1 MPVFRLNRD
10 IIFPDPCLT
19 EPDGLL
25 AIGGDLSPARLLTAY
40 RQGIFPWYSAGDPIL
55 WWSPMPRLV
64 LFPKQFHLP
73 KRLART
79 IRKQLFKV
87 TADTAFARV
96 IRSCAAIRQESG
108 EGTWI
113 TDAMQQAYITLHE
126 QGYAH
131 SLECWFEE
139 KLVGG
144 LYGISLDRIFFG
156 ESMFSRKTDASK
168 VALVSLVRYAE
179 KTGIQAIDCQMTT
192 QHLLSFGS
200 QEIERD
206 QFHELLERFIQ
217 RVQPQEKWIL

>member
-10 IIFPDPCLT
+10 IIFPDPGLA
-19 EPDGLL
+19 EPNGLL

-40 RQGIFPWYSAGDPIL
+40 RQGIFPWYSDADPIL

-64 LFPKQFHLP
+64 LFPEQFHLP

-79 IRKQLFKV
+79 IRQQIFQV
-87 TADTAFARV
+87 TADTAFAEV
-96 IRSCAAIRQESG
+96 IDTCAAIREENG

-113 TDAMQQAYITLHE
+113 TTAMKQAYITLHE

-131 SLECWFEE
+131 SMECWFEG

-144 LYGISLDRIFFG
+144 LYGICLDRVFFG
-156 ESMFSRKTDASK
+156 ESMFSSKTDASK

-179 KTGIQAIDCQMTT
+179 KTGIRAIDCQMTT

-200 QEIERD
+200 REIDRD
-206 QFHELLERFIQ
+206 QFQELLERFIQ
-217 RVQPQEKWIL
+217 QVLPCKKWQL